1 MLGRQNVII
10 SLSESRLD
18 IYVHANGHVL
28 RSESVSIDPDVY
40 LAAWAKGLNPLDGT
54 LRQMLSK
61 VRVRGG
67 ALATLIYNGPQMVCD
82 VINVPAKG
90 SDAHQAAL
98 LSLSEAVPY
107 STDGNP
113 TCAVT
118 LAVDTS
124 GQSHVLAV
132 VDRDET
138 AHAACS
144 WLRHAGLKVKELV
157 PAVGIAMAHAAER
170 ALAAGSDGVSTHA
183 LVLIGD
189 NRTVVA
195 AAIGG
200 DLRIVRHFDLG
211 IDVLA
216 DAYLR
221 AAQGTQVG
229 PARMSHQQA
238 RELLFKHGV
247 PRGRDE
253 VIDEQL
259 GLTPANVLPFM
270 QPAIQRLMVE
280 IKQTLR
286 YAIGDQELL
295 RANIAIAGHGAT
307 TPNLAQ
313 SLSYLLDLP
322 IGEAKVPSNS
332 GFGAPADSDADLFWR
347 CRTSGISILP
357 MAERQVINVRSGGRV
372 VLAGAAAVAV
382 VIASDAVVT
391 LGQIRAVNRELE
403 SIQPDLARVR
413 QDLEQRRIATEL
425 AEAVNTQAA
434 AVARA
439 VGERVEWRTLI
450 SELARAVTPEVRLTE
465 IAAEQSDS
473 GAVLSLRGIV
483 NVPEQA
489 PARTRSEP
497 GAGEPSG
504 GAVSNSALTDFV
516 KRLAGS
522 PAFEGVDIA
531 GVRNGELAHS
541 QVEIFSVNARLRTL
555 PARLTS
561 NAALADAGKPG
572 EPTP

>member
-1 MLGRQNVII
+1 MI
-10 SLSESRLD
+10 
-18 IYVHANGHVL
+18 
-28 RSESVSIDPDVY
+28 
-40 LAAWAKGLNPLDGT
+40 
-54 LRQMLSK
+54 
-61 VRVRGG
+61 GG
-67 ALATLIYNGPQMVCD
+67 
-82 VINVPAKG
+82 
-90 SDAHQAAL
+90 
-98 LSLSEAVPY
+98 
-107 STDGNP
+107 
-113 TCAVT
+113 
-118 LAVDTS
+118 
-124 GQSHVLAV
+124 
-132 VDRDET
+132 
-138 AHAACS
+138 
-144 WLRHAGLKVKELV
+144 
-157 PAVGIAMAHAAER
+157 
-170 ALAAGSDGVSTHA
+170 
-183 LVLIGD
+183 

-211 IDVLA
+211 VDVLA

-238 RELLFKHGV
+238 CELLSKYGV
-247 PRGRDE
+247 PRGRDQ

-295 RANIAIAGHGAT
+295 RANIVLAGSGAT

-313 SLSYLLDLP
+313 SLSFLLDLP
-322 IGEAKVPSNS
+322 IGVATEPPAS
-332 GFGAPADSDADLFWR
+332 GFGAPPDSDADLFWR

-372 VLAGAAAVAV
+372 VLAGAAAVAA
-382 VIASDAVVT
+382 VIAADAVVT
-391 LGQIRAVNRELE
+391 LGQIRAVNQELAT
-403 SIQPDLARVR
+403 IQPDLSRVR
-413 QDLEQRRIATEL
+413 QDLEQRRMATEL
-425 AEAVNTQAA
+425 ADAVNTQAA

-450 SELARAVTPEVRLTE
+450 SELARATTPEIRLTE

-473 GAVLSLRGIV
+473 GAMLSLRGIV
-483 NVPEQA
+483 TASGQA
-489 PARTRSEP
+489 PATAAGEP
-497 GAGEPSG
+497 GAGEPERE
-504 GAVSNSALTDFV
+504 ALSNSALTDFV
-516 KRLAGS
+516 KRLAAS

-531 GVRNGELAHS
+531 GVRKGELAHS